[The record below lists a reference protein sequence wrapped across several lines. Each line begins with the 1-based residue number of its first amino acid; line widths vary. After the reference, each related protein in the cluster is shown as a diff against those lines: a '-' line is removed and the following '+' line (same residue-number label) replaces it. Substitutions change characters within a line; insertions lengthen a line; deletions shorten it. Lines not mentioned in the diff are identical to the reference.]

1 MEQILD
7 ELCAKYWEMHLRN
20 PVLFEEAI
28 RNIFRLEEN
37 IDVIVEI
44 GPHRAL
50 SRPVNEAQTL
60 HASKQ
65 NRLYLAA
72 MIRNTD
78 TAMNMMR
85 LGGALVLNGVD
96 VNLRAVNGVKKPT
109 QHEMQELHRLSQ
121 NLPTYSWDY
130 SSQVW
135 EDVYKIDGD
144 RQK

>member
-1 MEQILD
+1 MEQTLD

-28 RNIFRLEEN
+28 RNIFRLDEN

-65 NRLYLAA
+65 NRLYLAT

-96 VNLRAVNGVKKPT
+96 VNLRAVNGLKKQLNRRCRSST
-109 QHEMQELHRLSQ
+109 GSHKTC
-121 NLPTYSWDY
+121 LPTRGITPPRYGRMSI
-130 SSQVW
+130 
-135 EDVYKIDGD
+135 K
-144 RQK
+144 